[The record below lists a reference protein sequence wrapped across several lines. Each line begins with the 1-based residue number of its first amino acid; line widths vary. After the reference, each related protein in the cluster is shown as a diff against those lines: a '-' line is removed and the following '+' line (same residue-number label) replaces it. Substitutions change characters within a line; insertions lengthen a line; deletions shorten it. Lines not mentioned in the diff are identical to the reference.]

1 MLIHSSIFL
10 SFFLFLA
17 IIVIDGIKKRKRKQ
31 RMKKEKGK
39 KIDGRVKRNQMKI
52 NEEGKKKNSK
62 LS

>member
-1 MLIHSSIFL
+1 
-10 SFFLFLA
+10 
-17 IIVIDGIKKRKRKQ
+17 
-31 RMKKEKGK
+31 MKKEKGK